1 VNRMIVHKTTY
12 LSGVDFKGLFWN
24 LQRKPLW

>member
-12 LSGVDFKGLFWN
+12 LSRVDFKGLF
-24 LQRKPLW
+24 